1 MTSYRS
7 VPTVTYQTA
16 ARAVAVG
23 LAEADKVGVR
33 AVVTVIDP
41 GLVPVA
47 FGKADGAPPHSVE
60 TSRRKAITAAST
72 RKPSAAIPPENV
84 TLLEH
89 GTGGLLTGI
98 KGGVPLVFDDVCV
111 GGLGIAGGTPDQDAE
126 IAAATL
132 AVLAAESDGT
142 EAAS

>member
-1 MTSYRS
+1 MTTYRS
-7 VPTVTYQTA
+7 VPTITYETA
-16 ARAVAVG
+16 ARAVALG
-23 LAEADKVGVR
+23 LEAAAAAGVN
-33 AVVTVIDP
+33 AVVTVMDP

-72 RKPSAAIPPENV
+72 GKPSAAIPPQNV

-98 KGGVPLVFDDVCV
+98 KGGVPLIFDGVRV

-126 IAAATL
+126 IADATL
-132 AVLAAESDGT
+132 AALGADAIG
-142 EAAS
+142 AGA

>member
-1 MTSYRS
+1 MSTYRS
-7 VPTVTYQTA
+7 VPTVSYETA
-16 ARAVAVG
+16 ARAVALG
-23 LAEADKVGVR
+23 IDQAADAGVK

-41 GLVPVA
+41 GLVLVA
-47 FGKADGAPPHSVE
+47 AGRADGTPPHSVE

-98 KGGVPLVFDDVCV
+98 KGGVPLFFDGVFV
-111 GGLGIAGGTPDQDAE
+111 GGLGIAGGTPDQDAV

-132 AVLAAESDGT
+132 AALGADEIGA
-142 EAAS
+142 